1 MLELLFCECKAKI
14 KMPVRFLG
22 SVKKSLYI
30 WMGSI
35 LLWMDIKPFQIKVG
49 PASESIYD
57 TYSLFEHVRI
67 YLIVKKPIPSIA
79 QGIDKDSRVGVGW
92 SVDVGQ
98 YIVHVIYLT

>member
-1 MLELLFCECKAKI
+1 MLELLFCKCKAKI

-30 WMGSI
+30 
-35 LLWMDIKPFQIKVG
+35 WMDIKPFQIKVG

-57 TYSLFEHVRI
+57 TYSLFEYIRI